1 MRSSSTFLLGHFLLR
16 GLRIFAVLVQISTA
30 LIWTTAPSSSAT
42 SASVEY
48 RPPSDAEIVDHFR
61 PPPKPWMAG
70 NRGIDYGTSA
80 GAQVRASA
88 DGRVIFAGEVG
99 GALHVTIEHA
109 DGLRTSSSFLYSLTV
124 NAGNQVRAGD
134 VIGIAGGP
142 FHFGVRAPDDTY
154 LDPEALLAGLLRPR
168 ARLVPGT
175 DQGLESLG
183 ARERRTLLDV
193 FLDTGT
199 AALSATSTWTS
210 QTTAL
215 VAHYLIELNPT
226 THALR
231 TVDSFAKWVH
241 DQGTCT
247 PPATPVPVHQSRR
260 IVVLVSGLGTSSDA
274 NTAWEVDTEMLG
286 YADADVVRYSYQ
298 GGQAPRVDANQS
310 GNLWSVSSHPLHAIA
325 TRPFDSLD
333 SQQSV
338 GTSADHLSALLQSVA
353 AAQPGTP
360 IDVVAHSQGGVVARL
375 AVERSGAAG
384 RLPSEVDTLVT
395 LSSPQ
400 QGAPLATGVVAL
412 GESPGGA
419 AALSQVR
426 ASGAADE
433 LDNHLPA
440 ISDLAETSPIISEL
454 HQRPMPEGVRFV
466 AIGGSGDLV
475 VPGSAA
481 IDQTADASII
491 LPTDIGKEAHGT
503 LPSSPAA
510 TREIGLAVAGIGPTC
525 QGLGDATKAF
535 FTAETIRY
543 GQTVAAA
550 SAAVAAGML
559 PIPPAD

>member
-1 MRSSSTFLLGHFLLR
+1 
-16 GLRIFAVLVQISTA
+16 
-30 LIWTTAPSSSAT
+30 
-42 SASVEY
+42 
-48 RPPSDAEIVDHFR
+48 
-61 PPPKPWMAG
+61 MAG
-70 NRGIDYGTSA
+70 NRGVDYGTSA
-80 GAQVRASA
+80 GAQITASA

-109 DGLRTSSSFLYSLTV
+109 DGLRTSSSFLASLTV
-124 NAGNQVRAGD
+124 AAGDQVRAGD

-142 FHFGVRAPDDTY
+142 FHFGVRATDDTY

-175 DQGLESLG
+175 DQGLERLG
-183 ARERRTLLDV
+183 AKERRTLLDV
-193 FLDTGT
+193 FLDTGA
-199 AALSATSTWTS
+199 AALSATSAWTS
-210 QTTAL
+210 RTTAL
-215 VAHYLIELNPT
+215 VAHYLVELNPT
-226 THALR
+226 THAMR
-231 TVDSFAKWVH
+231 TVDAFAKWVH
-241 DQGTCT
+241 DQRTCT
-247 PPATPVPVHQSRR
+247 SSATPVPVHESRR
-260 IVVLVSGLGTSSDA
+260 IVVLVSGLGTSSDS
-274 NTAWEVDTEMLG
+274 NTAWEVDTKSLG

-298 GGQAPRVDANQS
+298 GGQAPRDGMNPPGAAQ
-310 GNLWSVSSHPLHAIA
+310 SVSRHPLDSIT

-338 GTSADHLSALLQSVA
+338 GTSADHLSALLQSVS

-384 RLPSEVDTLVT
+384 RLPSELDTLVT

-419 AALSQVR
+419 AALSQIH

-440 ISDLAETSPIISEL
+440 ISDLAETSPIIDEL
-454 HQRPMPEGVRFV
+454 HQRPMPDRVRFV
-466 AIGGSGDLV
+466 TIGGSGDLV

-481 IDQTADASII
+481 IDHTADASAI
-491 LPTDIGKEAHGT
+491 LPTEIGKEAHGT

-510 TREIGLAVAGIGPTC
+510 TREIGLAVAGMGPTC
-525 QGLGDATKAF
+525 QSLGPATKAF
-535 FTAETIRY
+535 VTAETIRY

-550 SAAVAAGML
+550 SAAVAAGVL

>member
-1 MRSSSTFLLGHFLLR
+1 MRSVSAFFHAHPFAR
-16 GLRIFAVLVQISTA
+16 GLCIFLVLAQISTA
-30 LIWTTAPSSSAT
+30 LIWTTAPIAHAT
-42 SASVEY
+42 STSVEY
-48 RPPSDAEIVDHFR
+48 RPPSDAEIVDRFR
-61 PPPKPWMAG
+61 PPPRPWMAG

-80 GAQVRASA
+80 GAQIGASA

-109 DGLRTSSSFLYSLTV
+109 DGLRTSSSFLASLTV
-124 NAGNQVRAGD
+124 AAGDQVRAGD

-142 FHFGVRAPDDTY
+142 FHFGVRAQDDTY

-175 DQGLESLG
+175 DQGLERLG
-183 ARERRTLLDV
+183 AQERRTLLDV
-193 FLDTGT
+193 FLDTGA
-199 AALSATSTWTS
+199 AALSATSAWTS
-210 QTTAL
+210 RTTAL
-215 VAHYLIELNPT
+215 VSHYLIELNPT
-226 THALR
+226 SHAMR
-231 TVDSFAKWVH
+231 TLDAFANWLH
-241 DQGTCT
+241 DQKTCT
-247 PPATPVPVHQSRR
+247 PTATPVPVHQSRR

-274 NTAWEVDTEMLG
+274 NTAWEVDTKSLG
-286 YADADVVRYSYQ
+286 YADTDVVRYSYQ
-298 GGQAPRVDANQS
+298 GGQAPRGGMDPPGAAR
-310 GNLWSVSSHPLHAIA
+310 SVSSHPLNAIA

-338 GTSADHLSALLQSVA
+338 GTSADRLSALLQSVA

-375 AVERSGAAG
+375 AVERSGAAS

-400 QGAPLATGVVAL
+400 QGAPLATAVVAL

-419 AALSQVR
+419 AALSQIR
-426 ASGAADE
+426 AAGAADE
-433 LDNHLPA
+433 LSNHLPA
-440 ISDLAETSPIISEL
+440 ISDLAETSPIIDEL

-481 IDQTADASII
+481 IDQAADASII

-510 TREIGLAVAGIGPTC
+510 TREIGLAVAGMGPTC
-525 QGLGDATKAF
+525 QSLGLATKAF
-535 FTAETIRY
+535 VTAETIRY

-550 SAAVAAGML
+550 SAAIAAGVL